1 MFGSPMTS
9 DRETPGPG
17 GDVRMRGFRHR
28 ATVEEALAASLDGA
42 APLPAE
48 EVPLTAAA
56 GRVTAAAVISE
67 VDVPSFARATMD
79 GYAVRAADTFGASAY
94 SPVVLRLDGE
104 SMPGQDPA
112 GEVTPGTAQRIMTGA
127 PLPPGAD
134 AVLRAE
140 DAEEAAGT
148 VAARAAVPGGR
159 HVGRVGEDV
168 RRGREVV
175 PAGRLLLPQDVGL
188 LSSVGAATVAVH
200 RRPLVRIIVS
210 GNELLPPGA
219 RPEGTRITD
228 ANGPMLAALVERDGG
243 VVEESCRLPDEEEA
257 MRAALSRPGADVIV
271 TSGAVSVGREDRVPL
286 LVAEL
291 GNLLVHGVAMRPSSP
306 TGIGRIGAARALLL
320 PGNPVSCLV
329 AYDFFAGPVIRTLG
343 GRPAAWPYPAAN
355 LPLAGRISS
364 QIGRT
369 DYARVRV
376 RSGRVEP
383 IAVGGAGVLSSAAAA
398 DGFVVVPPGSEGF
411 PEGHSV
417 VVHLYRPLG
426 GEV

>member
-1 MFGSPMTS
+1 
-9 DRETPGPG
+9 
-17 GDVRMRGFRHR
+17 MRGFRHR
-28 ATVEEALAASLDGA
+28 ATVEEALAAALDGI
-42 APLPAE
+42 APLPAA
-48 EVPLTAAA
+48 EVPLAAAA
-56 GRVTAAAVISE
+56 GRVTAMAVISD

-94 SPVVLRLDGE
+94 NPVVLRLGGE
-104 SMPGQDPA
+104 SMPGRAPA
-112 GEVTPGTAQRIMTGA
+112 GEVAPGTAWGIMTGA

-159 HVGRVGEDV
+159 NVGRVGEDV
-168 RRGREVV
+168 RRGREVI

-200 RRPLVRIIVS
+200 RRPRVRVIVS
-210 GNELLPPGA
+210 GNELLPPGT

-243 VVEESCRLPDEEEA
+243 VVEEWCHLPDEEEA
-257 MRAALSRPGADVIV
+257 MRAALARPGADVVV
-271 TSGAVSVGREDRVPL
+271 TAGAVSVGREDRVPL

-291 GNLLVHGVAMRPSSP
+291 GDLLIHGVAMRPSSP
-306 TGIGRIGAARALLL
+306 TGVGRIGEARVLLL

-329 AYDFFAGPVIRTLG
+329 AYDFFAGPVVRTLG
-343 GRPAAWPYPAAN
+343 GRPAAWPYPAVT

-376 RSGRVEP
+376 RSRRVEP

-411 PEGHSV
+411 PEGHPV

-426 GEV
+426 EEA